1 MFYISAGGNQIYKP
15 LDDLLVLFN
24 PKLTLEIGKAGS
36 LEFDIPP
43 VNPYYDRL
51 NQLTTE
57 VTVDMDDEEIFHGRV
72 LSVER
77 AFNNIRHVY
86 CEGDLSYL
94 IDSVQKGVQYSGTT
108 HNLFNQIIANHN
120 ARVDASKRFMVGTVN
135 IENRNII
142 LVGQSNSENINTG
155 NIDYKQIAIDSIVDE
170 WNNTFDY
177 IQTCLIDYCGGYLR
191 TRRVNG
197 TTYIDLLDDFG
208 SNSVQPIEL
217 GRNLLDLTEE
227 VSVED
232 VFTVLIPLG
241 DDNLTIAAVNG
252 GSDELVD
259 TNAVK
264 RFGRI
269 VRTHVF
275 SNVTSASTL
284 LENARR
290 YMATN
295 INVPRTINVRAVDLH
310 LVNKTIPAIKLGD
323 KVQIASYVHDVNDI
337 LTCTKIEYDLEHP
350 DNNNYT
356 FGNPKQTLTQ
366 RYREDIRLS
375 NDTYGNSPSATSA
388 SPSAASAQAAAA
400 ASKEA
405 DKKRDEALENFYKTW
420 IENSDETG
428 LVELRAQ
435 YWKDRET
442 LINDC
447 GILLDASTGNVN
459 IQSMHRVLDD
469 HGHQIAKNTA
479 DIGIIQEDEYA
490 RYQSVLDR
498 IENLAGVEAQH
509 HTEITQE
516 VGVLGSQIG
525 LLASDIND
533 YDDKLT
539 KTVANINLI
548 ANDLEAR
555 IDQKVSYID
564 TIDGRLTGRMASIE
578 MWANSAES
586 AIALKAD
593 KVYVDGL
600 LQAESARIDSLMSGN
615 STAQHLLANTITA
628 SQINLRVGSG
638 TVPLVSTVHSHNITA
653 REGDNGTITIS
664 LGSAVTDEIPQQTS
678 FNIADTKYYKDHVAA
693 VDIRSLEVDSYST
706 TGDYEV
712 ALDNSY
718 VRYSNEQ
725 IVGRIRINFAN
736 NDNPKTAVVKVSGT
750 RAYNA
755 GIDYGAESAVA
766 YSILPNGPAGLPTWD
781 EEDEVWYANVPAVA
795 TAQGTRANGSKYTS
809 PTFTRNL
816 AVNVTAIYDAG
827 KAAGSGSGGV
837 DAISLTVGQNQDET
851 VEYNDTVHWYYIPIK
866 ARAVDGQNHDKIAKT
881 TLSLDASNAY
891 EQGAEEAIEGV
902 SVSLT
907 TSQTGW
913 SSSTYKK
920 SLVINYAATN
930 AGGTTLDSD
939 RREIELDASSVYS
952 WGKSNAEDAV
962 TVSLTTSQTGWN
974 SSTHKKNLVVNA
986 AALSGDNTT
995 LDSDSRTIEIDAS
1008 TVYTQGRGSVSATV
1022 TGMTTSL
1029 SDYGTYDQSIGFGS
1043 NSLYTVS
1050 GTTYGKIKVSLGNG
1064 TADKVVRIG
1073 MPSST
1078 SGVNLNDV
1086 VVTRLYTPNKGW
1098 VIENGDISVLA
1109 SLTAGSQ
1116 SVNAQVNVN
1125 DIVTF
1130 FAPAGATV
1138 LATETSTANNN
1149 YNLDVDTTG
1158 YTNAFYK
1165 SGNYQYV
1172 RFQLQN
1178 DDGNNLDIVRVR
1190 LPSSSTGISE
1200 VFGLVTEAS
1209 GDNSYLNYSRQVSF
1223 AAGSIYAPSGSSTQY
1238 VRVQVNL
1245 SSGSSE
1251 VIRVALPASSGA
1263 SGQITINR
1271 LATSSSVNPYYSVPL
1286 PYYAY
1291 ISNKHYVQVQATCT
1305 GATPRTQY
1313 IDINDIVNYAYQL
1326 GGGGSSGVSVRSV
1339 KALTN
1344 KTYDQS
1350 MDMYYVRVRV
1360 TYSDGNTQEFQAWYD

>member
-142 LVGQSNSENINTG
+142 LVGQSNSENINAG

-241 DDNLTIAAVNG
+241 DDNLTIAPVNG

-259 TNAVK
+259 TAAVK

-295 INVPRTINVRAVDLH
+295 VNVPRTINVRAVDLH

-479 DIGIIQEDEYA
+479 DISIIQTDEYA

-498 IENLAGVEAQH
+498 VENLAGVEAQH

-678 FNIADTKYYKDHVAA
+678 FNIADTKYFKDHVAA
-693 VDIRSLEVDSYST
+693 VDIRSLEADSYST

-712 ALDNSY
+712 TLDNSY

-851 VEYNDTVHWYYIPIK
+851 VSYSDTVHYYYIPIK
-866 ARAVDGQNHDKIAKT
+866 ATATDGQSHTKDAKT
-881 TLSLDASNAY
+881 TLSLNANDAYDQGVEEALADVDLSVSPSETSFGRNTHTKNVVVNSVVTYGNTTLKTEKTTVEVDASN
-891 EQGAEEAIEGV
+891 
-902 SVSLT
+902 
-907 TSQTGW
+907 
-913 SSSTYKK
+913 
-920 SLVINYAATN
+920 
-930 AGGTTLDSD
+930 
-939 RREIELDASSVYS
+939 VYG
-952 WGKSNAEDAV
+952 WGKSDAEASV

-986 AALSGDNTT
+986 AALSGDNTS

-1008 TVYTQGRGSVSATV
+1008 TVYTQGRGSVTATV
-1022 TGMTTSL
+1022 TGMTTSS

-1043 NSLYTVS
+1043 SSLYTVS

-1086 VVTRLYTPNKGW
+1086 VVTRLYTPNRGW
-1098 VIENGDISVLA
+1098 VIENGDVSVLA

-1149 YNLDVDTTG
+1149 YNLDVDTAG

-1209 GDNSYLNYSRQVSF
+1209 GNNSYLNYSRQVSF

-1263 SGQITINR
+1263 SGQIEIDR
-1271 LATSSSVNPYYSVPL
+1271 IKTSSSVNPYYGSNNGL
-1286 PYYAY
+1286 DYYAY
-1291 ISNKHYVQVQATCT
+1291 TSGKHWVYVQATCE
-1305 GATPRTQY
+1305 GATPRSRY
-1313 IDINDIVNYAYQL
+1313 IDINDIVNKAYTNGTTD
-1326 GGGGSSGVSVRSV
+1326 GGGLSW
-1339 KALTN
+1339 N
-1344 KTYDQS
+1344 IYQHYD
-1350 MDMYYVRVRV
+1350 MGEADGWDCVV
-1360 TYSDGNTQEFQAWYD
+1360 TTGFGRTHTFWSPQRIYE